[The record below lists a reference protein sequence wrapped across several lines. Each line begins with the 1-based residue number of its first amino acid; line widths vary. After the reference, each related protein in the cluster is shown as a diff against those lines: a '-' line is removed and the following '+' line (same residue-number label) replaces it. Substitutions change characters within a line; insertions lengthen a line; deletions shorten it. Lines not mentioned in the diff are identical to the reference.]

1 MRRYIEISKL
11 YEKCSMNRLSSFYK
25 WIAAGRILR
34 LINSLGTEQQTP
46 NADISLKNFKR
57 VLVKCIDII
66 IHIFENLCMDYQMKP
81 SEKLELGYEKGF
93 PLLKKRILTE
103 ITQLYH
109 HNNDTKE
116 SIKLV

>member
-34 LINSLGTEQQTP
+34 LISSLSVDQQPP
-46 NADISLKNFKR
+46 NAEISMRNFKR
-57 VLVKCIDII
+57 VLAKCIDII
-66 IHIFENLCMDYQMKP
+66 VHIFENLCMDYQLKP

-93 PLLKKRILTE
+93 PLLKKRILIE
-103 ITQLYH
+103 ITQLYQQ
-109 HNNDTKE
+109 NNDTKE
-116 SIKLV
+116 SLK